1 MNIITKLPGPLLIFL
16 GALSLSFGG
25 LIVKSFEGAT
35 LWQILFWRSLFFT
48 LTVLA
53 FLIISYKGKTLKS
66 FHDSGLPGFFGG
78 IILSFGFCGYVFA
91 MYNTTVANTNFI
103 ISLQI
108 LFLAIFGYFFL
119 KEKINKI
126 TLISIILAI
135 TGVLLMV
142 GNSLSPGE
150 LSGNLA
156 AFTMPISFAV
166 LIMIVRKY
174 PTVDMI
180 PAQFIAGVFSCL
192 IGFVL
197 STKIMI
203 SPHDIFLGFLAGLW
217 LAPFIEK
224 NLLGVFSIFVILPV
238 CVLGASFAWTMLPDK
253 IRHSLPDGWEAAL
266 LIPVVLIFSYVS
278 FELSTPLENV
288 FFDGDL
294 RFWISNELGISYDQR
309 NAMVVGI
316 AMGFAVIPTIFS
328 IAEDA
333 IFTVPRHLTYG
344 SLALGATPWQSLYRV
359 VLPTASPGIFSALMI
374 GMGRAVGETMIVLMA
389 TGNTPIIDASIFEG
403 MRTLAANIAVEIPES
418 EVDSTHYRILFLAAL
433 VLFLFTFAVNT
444 IAEVVRQQL
453 RGKYSTI

>member
-53 FLIISYKGKTLKS
+53 FLIISYKGKILKS
-66 FHDSGLPGFFGG
+66 FHDSGLLGFFGG

-119 KEKINKI
+119 KEKINKV
-126 TLISIILAI
+126 TLISIILAM

-203 SPHDIFLGFLAGLW
+203 SPHDIFLGFLAGFFQVGFG
-217 LAPFIEK
+217 FIFITIGARTTPSAMVGIIMLSE
-224 NLLGVFSIFVILPV
+224 S
-238 CVLGASFAWTMLPDK
+238 VLG
-253 IRHSLPDGWEAAL
+253 
-266 LIPVVLIFSYVS
+266 
-278 FELSTPLENV
+278 
-288 FFDGDL
+288 
-294 RFWISNELGISYDQR
+294 
-309 NAMVVGI
+309 
-316 AMGFAVIPTIFS
+316 
-328 IAEDA
+328 
-333 IFTVPRHLTYG
+333 
-344 SLALGATPWQSLYRV
+344 
-359 VLPTASPGIFSALMI
+359 
-374 GMGRAVGETMIVLMA
+374 
-389 TGNTPIIDASIFEG
+389 PIWA
-403 MRTLAANIAVEIPES
+403 
-418 EVDSTHYRILFLAAL
+418 
-433 VLFLFTFAVNT
+433 FLFVSERPSMFGLIGGAIILTSVLLQF
-444 IAEVVRQQL
+444 
-453 RGKYSTI
+453 YSLLTNSKKSVSD